1 MIHLFIGGPPGGL
14 YGRHWSRWDFTV
26 VYGSVV
32 YVRAELTRT
41 AKQLHDDLLEKCN
54 VFYCLV
60 PLLAQPLQCLVD
72 LVAMKSHLCAARKFS
87 SNLY

>member
-1 MIHLFIGGPPGGL
+1 M
-14 YGRHWSRWDFTV
+14 
-26 VYGSVV
+26 
-32 YVRAELTRT
+32 

-72 LVAMKSHLCAARKFS
+72 LVAMKSHPCAAREFS
-87 SNLY
+87 STCTEITRKSAVYKQATQFQVIAARFPHKNL